1 MCNKVK
7 RGNVVE
13 VQEEEEA
20 ALLAVLVPVTLR
32 PVSAQVER
40 EGEGSIIEGGIDPD
54 GGGTNIKFY
63 YYYYSDYQQM
73 ISDKIIKIDVG

>member
-1 MCNKVK
+1 
-7 RGNVVE
+7 VV
-13 VQEEEEA
+13 EEEEA

-32 PVSAQVER
+32 PASAQVER
-40 EGEGSIIEGGIDPD
+40 EGEGSIIEGIDQD